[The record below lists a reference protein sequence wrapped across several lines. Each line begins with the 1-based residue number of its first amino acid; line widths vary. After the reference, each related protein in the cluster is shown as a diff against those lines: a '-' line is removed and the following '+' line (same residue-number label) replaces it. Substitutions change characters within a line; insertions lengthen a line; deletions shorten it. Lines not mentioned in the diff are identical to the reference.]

1 MWERERRSHNKAIA
15 PDHAHLTLSREL
27 RVAGRRIVELAQGG
41 LLARRQQALNQLE
54 DHEDAHVARALARV
68 LQPPPA
74 ARGRACRAELQR
86 RRGCMPTGSSGAGV
100 GAPWRHAS
108 GTCPRAMQRVSSN
121 ARASPTRGEGLRPRA
136 CAPLGEGRTPRT
148 SRHVILTPP
157 RADAARARVR
167 RQRGA
172 PKRFSTRRPF
182 LLHPRA
188 RAYLLLPRRPPRRRA
203 SRAATRR
210 RALAPPPPWA
220 TLLGLQRPSR
230 ADGSGSGQDA
240 DEAPTSKRE
249 CLRARRGPRAPRART
264 ASLRRVCCAFP
275 ALGCNHASNAAL
287 GAPLRRGAAP
297 ALWRRRFICRFEA
310 LLSCW
315 TVAQFAGDW

>member
-1 MWERERRSHNKAIA
+1 MTHASVRCADRRRVREAMWERERRSHNKAIA

-148 SRHVILTPP
+148 PRHVILTPP
-157 RADAARARVR
+157 RADGTADANTPAA
-167 RQRGA
+167 
-172 PKRFSTRRPF
+172 
-182 LLHPRA
+182 
-188 RAYLLLPRRPPRRRA
+188 
-203 SRAATRR
+203 
-210 RALAPPPPWA
+210 
-220 TLLGLQRPSR
+220 
-230 ADGSGSGQDA
+230 
-240 DEAPTSKRE
+240 
-249 CLRARRGPRAPRART
+249 
-264 ASLRRVCCAFP
+264 LRRC
-275 ALGCNHASNAAL
+275 
-287 GAPLRRGAAP
+287 
-297 ALWRRRFICRFEA
+297 
-310 LLSCW
+310 
-315 TVAQFAGDW
+315 